1 MRTQSITNVLGR
13 RIIMKLNQPC
23 IAIDVSKGISHV
35 CVYSKVREPFSKV
48 FKIKHDR
55 SGLGVLEETYEAVA
69 SESEKEPIFIYEAT
83 GIYHRPLRNYI
94 ETKGYD
100 FIEVSPLLAAKHRK
114 NSSIRSAKTDT
125 RDTHA
130 LARLFYEVTFDLNNI
145 TDDVYYEL
153 QQLSR
158 FYSSLEPQLIKSKVH
173 FNEKLDVLFPNF
185 RKEIDDCVYRKYYL
199 EILKACPHPSL
210 LANRRIDWIEN
221 MLIRNGIQPSRAQL
235 KAQQIKAYCHNCWPG
250 SQEDSID
257 SIILKTYID
266 QIQYYTKTR
275 ENTLS
280 QMINM
285 CEAIPLYHQLLSI
298 PGISYNLA
306 CRLVAELGNLSH
318 FLNHKQLL
326 AYAGL
331 DPIINQSG
339 LLDGK
344 GLSISKKGNK
354 HLRKLLYLAI
364 STSAHTKYD
373 HRIKSHFQKKRQKSS
388 PKSAYI
394 ASCDKLLRIIF
405 KINQTGELYIF

>member
-1 MRTQSITNVLGR
+1 
-13 RIIMKLNQPC
+13 MKLDQPC
-23 IAIDVSKGISHV
+23 IAIDVSKGVSHV
-35 CVYSKVREPFSKV
+35 CVYSKAREPFSKV

-55 SGLGVLEETYEAVA
+55 SGLGVLEETYEAVT
-69 SESEKEPIFIYEAT
+69 SESDKKPIFIYEAT

-94 ETKGYD
+94 ETKGHD
-100 FIEVSPLLAAKHRK
+100 VIEVSPLLAAKHRK
-114 NSSIRSAKTDT
+114 NSSIRSAKTDA

-145 TDDVYYEL
+145 TNDIYYEL

-173 FNEKLDVLFPNF
+173 FNEKLDILFPNF

-221 MLIRNGIQPSRAQL
+221 MLVRNGIQKSRARL
-235 KAQQIKAYCHNCWPG
+235 KAKQIKEFCNNCWSG
-250 SQEDSID
+250 SKEISVDIMM
-257 SIILKTYID
+257 LKSYID

-285 CEAIPLYHQLLSI
+285 CEDIPLYHQLLSI
-298 PGISYNLA
+298 PGVSYNLA
-306 CRLVAELGNLSH
+306 SRLVAELGNLSN

-331 DPIINQSG
+331 DPVINQSG
-339 LLDGK
+339 RLDGK
-344 GLSISKKGNK
+344 GLSISKKGNN
-354 HLRKLLYLAI
+354 I
-364 STSAHTKYD
+364 SESYYTW
-373 HRIKSHFQKKRQKSS
+373 Q
-388 PKSAYI
+388 
-394 ASCDKLLRIIF
+394 
-405 KINQTGELYIF
+405 